1 MIEGAEWIGRGGG
14 EEEEEEDDADELG
27 GCGHPQTRV
36 AVAVADELGVV
47 IFYKV
52 FQKFNIRYHTILV
65 S

>member
-14 EEEEEEDDADELG
+14 EEEEDDDDELG

-52 FQKFNIRYHTILV
+52 FQKFNILF
-65 S
+65 